1 MATWY
6 GVRDNGEKVQIEHSK
21 LMEWAYANDMPFQVG
36 WAHAVRIRDVRLAKT
51 PEAAREKGWD
61 DLADMIETFLKTV

>member
-36 WAHAVRIRDVRLAKT
+36 
-51 PEAAREKGWD
+51 
-61 DLADMIETFLKTV
+61 